1 MTEINTTGVT
11 VTEVKATQ
19 VQAAAV
25 PAAGVPAAGV
35 NSSGVT
41 VTRIRAARSPRQ
53 LAWARL
59 RRDRTAVVSGTVTL
73 LFLLVA
79 LAAPLIEAWYG
90 ISPHAQFQDRL
101 DAFGMPLGY
110 SGGISGEHWFGLE
123 PGLGRDIFIRMVY
136 GLRTSLFIALAAA
149 VVTTAI
155 GIVAGIVGGYLGG
168 WVDAAIGWVTDF
180 ALALPFL
187 IFALAVVPT
196 VELRFYGPREDV
208 PAAFRVAV
216 LIAVFAAFGWTGTA
230 RMVRGQVISLRE
242 REFVD
247 AARASGAG
255 LGHILFRELLP
266 NIWAPILVSFSLA
279 VPSYV
284 TGEAA
289 LSFLGI
295 GIVEPTPDF
304 GRMIFH
310 SIAYLQTDAAYVFF
324 PGVTIFA
331 LVLSFNLFGDSLRDA
346 LDPRSAR

>member
-1 MTEINTTGVT
+1 MTAIGVT
-11 VTEVKATQ
+11 
-19 VQAAAV
+19 
-25 PAAGVPAAGV
+25 G
-35 NSSGVT
+35 
-41 VTRIRAARSPRQ
+41 IRTARSPRQ

-59 RRDRTAVVSGTVTL
+59 RRDRTAVISGMMTL
-73 LFLLVA
+73 LFLLIA
-79 LAAPLIEAWYG
+79 LAAPLIQMWYG
-90 ISPHAQFQDRL
+90 VSPHAQFQDRL
-101 DAFGMPLGY
+101 DTFGMPLGY
-110 SGGISGEHWFGLE
+110 LGGISGDHWFGLE
-123 PGLGRDIFIRMVY
+123 PQLGRDIFIRMVY

-149 VVTTAI
+149 IVTTMI
-155 GIVAGIVGGYLGG
+155 GIAAGILAGYVGG
-168 WVDAAIGWVTDF
+168 WVDAVIGWITDF

-196 VELRFYGPREDV
+196 FELRFYGPREDV

-216 LIAVFAAFGWTGTA
+216 LIAVFAAFGWTSTA
-230 RMVRGQVISLRE
+230 RLVRGQVISLRE

-247 AARASGAG
+247 AARASGAR

-304 GRMIFH
+304 GRMIFS
-310 SIAYLQTDAAYVFF
+310 SIAYLQTDPAYVFF
-324 PGVTIFA
+324 PGITIFA
-331 LVLSFNLFGDSLRDA
+331 LVLAFNLFGDSLRDA
-346 LDPRSAR
+346 LDPKSAR